1 MICGNENDTGH
12 TLQENAAY
20 FGKLMRAPVSYIRS
34 DRFLGVL
41 FTVIE
46 TDSDM
51 GKLLVALIL
60 VLCVVAMATIVSG
73 KFDLKKNFVF
83 YFNFSYNSFFHYHS
97 LIHYVNISL
106 SLL

>member
-1 MICGNENDTGH
+1 MICGNEKDTGH

-20 FGKLMRAPVSYIRS
+20 FGNLMRASVSYIRS

-73 KFDLKKNFVF
+73 KFD
-83 YFNFSYNSFFHYHS
+83 
-97 LIHYVNISL
+97 
-106 SLL
+106 

>member
-1 MICGNENDTGH
+1 MICGNEKDTGH

-20 FGKLMRAPVSYIRS
+20 FGKLIGGSCLLYKVWS
-34 DRFLGVL
+34 FFWGVL

-73 KFDLKKNFVF
+73 KFNLKKNFVF
-83 YFNFSYNSFFHYHS
+83 YFNFSYNSS
-97 LIHYVNISL
+97 IIIL
-106 SLL
+106 

>member
-1 MICGNENDTGH
+1 MICGNEKDTGH

-20 FGKLMRAPVSYIRS
+20 FGNLMRASVSYIRS
-34 DRFLGVL
+34 DRFWGVL

-46 TDSDM
+46 IDSDM

-73 KFDLKKNFVF
+73 KFDLKKQLCFLF
-83 YFNFSYNSFFHYHS
+83 
-97 LIHYVNISL
+97 
-106 SLL
+106 

>member
-1 MICGNENDTGH
+1 MICGNEKGTGH

-20 FGKLMRAPVSYIRS
+20 FGKLIGGSCLLYKVWP
-34 DRFLGVL
+34 FLGVL

-51 GKLLVALIL
+51 GKLPVALIL

-73 KFDLKKNFVF
+73 KFNLKKNFVF
-83 YFNFSYNSFFHYHS
+83 YFNFSYNSS
-97 LIHYVNISL
+97 IIIL
-106 SLL
+106 

>member
-1 MICGNENDTGH
+1 MICGNEKDTGH

-20 FGKLMRAPVSYIRS
+20 FGKLIGGSCLLYKVWP
-34 DRFLGVL
+34 FLGVL

-46 TDSDM
+46 IDSDM

-73 KFDLKKNFVF
+73 KFD
-83 YFNFSYNSFFHYHS
+83 
-97 LIHYVNISL
+97 
-106 SLL
+106 